1 MAVIVM
7 VKVNK
12 DPVRLKK
19 DVLWNDKG
27 KTFCGRTFC
36 RQGRFVGEDV
46 LREGRFVGGT
56 FCRRGR
62 FVSKDVL

>member
-1 MAVIVM
+1 MAVVIVM

-27 KTFCGRTFC
+27 KDVLWKDVLKARTFC
-36 RQGRFVGEDV
+36 R
-46 LREGRFVGGT
+46 
-56 FCRRGR
+56 
-62 FVSKDVL
+62 